1 MAKIAGK
8 TGWVEAPSVVVGINE
23 WTLDYVQDELET
35 TDFSASGDYTCIV
48 GKKKGSGSFTGFRD
62 GIPLTLSANSISVWL
77 AAGSASTTA
86 YHGQAF
92 ITGLH
97 AGANVD
103 GVATV
108 GYDYVLTA
116 SLTVPTA

>member
-48 GKKKGSGSFTGFRD
+48 GKEKCSGSFTWYRD
-62 GIPLTLSANSISVWL
+62 CIPLALSANSISV
-77 AAGSASTTA
+77 
-86 YHGQAF
+86 
-92 ITGLH
+92 
-97 AGANVD
+97 
-103 GVATV
+103 
-108 GYDYVLTA
+108 
-116 SLTVPTA
+116 